1 MPHVHQEC
9 KSFLVPATGEQEA
22 VRSGEVLICGLEVEL
37 HLRCPVEI
45 FECLNELVAAHED
58 RSNIVEADTL
68 LAQVL
73 EVREN
78 VERLMVVQHRLS
90 VFANI
95 QRIPSNLNGL
105 RDLVEG
111 SRKFVQLLGRLFEEE
126 HDVFVRFVLSNFFQ
140 TFQQMNDLQ
149 SYLLRKSLQSN
160 RSYHEENKREN
171 TDDGGNN
178 LEILSE
184 QLVLEFAHLGVI
196 IFKDDKLLE
205 LDIILGCLILV
216 NQSQI
221 CDRQIVNTFLTVV
234 FIVLEGQNTVL
245 KIVVILNPGFHQSQ
259 SE

>member
-1 MPHVHQEC
+1 
-9 KSFLVPATGEQEA
+9 
-22 VRSGEVLICGLEVEL
+22 
-37 HLRCPVEI
+37 
-45 FECLNELVAAHED
+45 
-58 RSNIVEADTL
+58 
-68 LAQVL
+68 
-73 EVREN
+73 
-78 VERLMVVQHRLS
+78 
-90 VFANI
+90 
-95 QRIPSNLNGL
+95 
-105 RDLVEG
+105 
-111 SRKFVQLLGRLFEEE
+111 
-126 HDVFVRFVLSNFFQ
+126 
-140 TFQQMNDLQ
+140 MNDLQ